1 MDTSAA
7 RLPDL
12 GKSIG
17 RGRRFRAL
25 PPSRIIPKAFTAL
38 DVTAS
43 ALSLRR
49 TSPRTASTVNG
60 ESRRRISGRVALRR
74 PCEAQPRLDGQVLR
88 LKPPQRLGLATVLE
102 WTRWIRA
109 AAPSGNSP
117 VQIPS
122 RASAGRS
129 RGSRSHFSAFGERDS
144 SQHGLI
150 YK

>member
-25 PPSRIIPKAFTAL
+25 PPSRTLPKAFTAL

-74 PCEAQPRLDGQVLR
+74 PCQAQPRLDGQVLR

-102 WTRWIRA
+102 WPRWKRA
-109 AAPSGNSP
+109 AAPYRQFSGSNP
-117 VQIPS
+117 QPS
-122 RASAGRS
+122 VGGESARLEVALLGIWR
-129 RGSRSHFSAFGERDS
+129 
-144 SQHGLI
+144 
-150 YK
+150 